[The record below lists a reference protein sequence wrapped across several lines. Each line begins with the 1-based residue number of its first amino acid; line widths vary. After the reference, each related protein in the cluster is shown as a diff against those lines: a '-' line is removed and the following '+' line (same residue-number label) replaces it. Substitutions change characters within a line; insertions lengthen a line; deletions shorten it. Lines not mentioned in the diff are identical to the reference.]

1 MRLQPAVQTVE
12 EVPEEGRWD
21 WLGWDWGG
29 EGGVEIQS
37 QIAPLNAP
45 PLSVH
50 VWDVCVCAIAFIHM
64 AVKSTTMCV
73 YVQIKVWFKYV

>member
-12 EVPEEGRWD
+12 EVSEEGRWD

-29 EGGVEIQS
+29 EEGGVAIQS

-45 PLSVH
+45 PIIVFMYGM
-50 VWDVCVCAIAFIHM
+50 CVCAIAFIHM
-64 AVKSTTMCV
+64 AVKSITMYICAN
-73 YVQIKVWFKYV
+73 